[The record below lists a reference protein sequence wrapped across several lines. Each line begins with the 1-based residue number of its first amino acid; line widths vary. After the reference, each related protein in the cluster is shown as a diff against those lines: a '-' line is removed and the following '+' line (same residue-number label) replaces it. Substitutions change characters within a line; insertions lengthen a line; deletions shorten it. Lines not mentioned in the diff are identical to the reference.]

1 MFDTSK
7 RCSLQIK
14 DEEAEVLKTGSDIID
29 YNQVPRDPTHIC
41 MRDGFQIQKGF
52 LLDLSRLI
60 TKDDAG
66 FAPNR
71 VRTHR
76 SLT

>member
-1 MFDTSK
+1 MFDTRV
-7 RCSLQIK
+7 RCSLKIK

-52 LLDLSRLI
+52 FFWI
-60 TKDDAG
+60 
-66 FAPNR
+66 
-71 VRTHR
+71 
-76 SLT
+76 